1 VSRLRFALLLAGLV
15 GLYFLAGWVGLEFF
29 GLLHPSASPV
39 WPPTGVAIAA
49 LILFGYRVWPAIFVG
64 AFLVNVTTA
73 GSILTSLGIATG
85 NTLEG
90 VAAAYLV
97 NRFAGGR
104 HVFDH
109 ALDICKFVGLAA
121 ILSTAISATIGLGSL
136 VLGGDTEPGQ
146 LGAIWFTWW
155 LGDAVGTILVAP
167 LLMLWYLDHNLRAPP
182 KRLLETSLLFL
193 AVLVTTSMLLF
204 HPLLAPYPLASLCL
218 PLLVWAAFR
227 FRQREV
233 VTAAALISV
242 IATWATATGSGPFVM
257 TTPNESLLVSQ
268 SFTAMI
274 VITGLVMAA
283 LVQER
288 VALLQRERA
297 ALAAAESALRSG
309 DVFLA
314 MLSHELR
321 NPLSAIAA
329 ATSVLEE
336 SDVPADVAVRAR
348 RIIQRQTA
356 LFTRLIDDLLDV
368 ARISVRKMTLRKQPM
383 DLAEAVESA
392 VQAALP
398 RNDPEL
404 PSVQLQLARVWV
416 DADPDRLNQILANL
430 IHNATKYTSPE
441 GSIRIQ
447 TLAQDGD
454 AVVRI
459 EDSGTGIDAEL
470 LPHVF
475 DLFAQGEQGPD
486 RPHGGLGVGLTL
498 VRMLAELHGGR
509 VEAYSEGPGRGSA
522 FVVRL
527 PRASPPSG
535 RHRMRERRSPTFGT
549 YRILV
554 VEDNAD
560 ARESLRMVL
569 ESAGHEV
576 HEAADGE
583 SGVERALELEPH
595 VALIDIGLPGIDGC
609 EVARR
614 IKAANGAILLV
625 ALTGYGRDEDRIRS
639 NEAGFDAHLVKP
651 VAVNGLQE
659 VIDGLVARAPAD
671 VDS

>member
-1 VSRLRFALLLAGLV
+1 MSRLWFALLLAALV
-15 GLYFLAGWVGLEFF
+15 GLYSVAGRVGLEFF
-29 GLLHPSASPV
+29 GLLHPSASAV

-64 AFLVNVTTA
+64 AFLVNITTA
-73 GSILTSLGIATG
+73 GSVLTSLSIATG

-90 VAAAYLV
+90 IAAAYLV

-109 ALDICKFVGLAA
+109 ALDIFKFAGLAA
-121 ILSTAISATIGLGSL
+121 ILCTALSATIGVGSL
-136 VLGGDTEPGQ
+136 ALSGDAEPAQ
-146 LGAIWFTWW
+146 FDAIWFTWW
-155 LGDAVGTILVAP
+155 LGDAAGAILIAP
-167 LLMLWYLDHNLRAPP
+167 LLILWYLDHKLRAPP
-182 KRLLETSLLFL
+182 RRFLEVSLLFVTVL
-193 AVLVTTSMLLF
+193 ATTSVLF
-204 HPLLAPYPLASLCL
+204 FQPLLAPYPLAFLCL
-218 PLLVWAAFR
+218 PPLVWAAFR

-233 VTAAALISV
+233 ATAAALMSL
-242 IATWATATGSGPFVM
+242 IATLATATGSGPFVM
-257 TTPNESLLVSQ
+257 TTPNESLLVLQ
-268 SFTAMI
+268 AFTAMI
-274 VITGLVMAA
+274 VMTALIMAA

-297 ALAAAESALRSG
+297 ALTAAESALRSG

-336 SDVPADVAVRAR
+336 PGVPTDVAMRAG

-356 LFTRLIDDLLDV
+356 HFTRLIDDLLDV
-368 ARISVRKMTLRKQPM
+368 ARISVHKMTLRKQRL

-392 VQAALP
+392 VQASMP
-398 RNDPEL
+398 RNDPDL
-404 PSVQLQLARVWV
+404 PSVHLQLARVWV
-416 DADPDRLNQILANL
+416 DADPDRLDQILANL
-430 IHNATKYTSPE
+430 IGNSIKYTSSQ
-441 GSIRIQ
+441 GSIRVQ
-447 TLAQDGD
+447 TLEQGGD
-454 AVVRI
+454 AVLRV
-459 EDSGTGIDAEL
+459 EDSGTGITAEL
-470 LPHVF
+470 LPRVF

-509 VEAYSEGPGRGSA
+509 VEAYSEGTGRGSV

-527 PRASPPSG
+527 PRASAPPRRG
-535 RHRMRERRSPTFGT
+535 QAHEHRPPTLRT
-549 YRILV
+549 YRILL

-560 ARESLRMVL
+560 ARDSLRLVL
-569 ESAGHEV
+569 ENDGHELY
-576 HEAADGE
+576 EAADGE
-583 SGVERALELEPH
+583 SGVECALNVQPH
-595 VALIDIGLPGIDGC
+595 VALVDIGLPGIDGC

-614 IKAANGAILLV
+614 IKAANSAIHLV
-625 ALTGYGRDEDRIRS
+625 ALTGYGREEDRIRS
-639 NEAGFDAHLVKP
+639 NAAGFDAHLVKP
-651 VAVNGLQE
+651 VVIDRLKE
-659 VIDGLVARAPAD
+659 VIDELVSRAPAA

>member
-1 VSRLRFALLLAGLV
+1 MSRLRFGLLLSGLV
-15 GLYFLAGWVGLEFF
+15 GLYFLAGKFGLEFF
-29 GLLHPSASPV
+29 GLLHPSASAV

-73 GSILTSLGIATG
+73 GSVLTSLGVAAG

-104 HVFDH
+104 RVFDN
-109 ALDICKFVGLAA
+109 ALDIFKFAALAA
-121 ILSTAISATIGLGSL
+121 LLSTAISATIGLGSL
-136 VLGGDTEPGQ
+136 TLGGYAESAQ
-146 LGAIWFTWW
+146 FGAIWLTWW
-155 LGDAVGTILVAP
+155 LGDVAGAILVAP
-167 LLMLWYLDHNLRAPP
+167 LLILWYLDHKLRAPP
-182 KRLLETSLLFL
+182 RRLLETSLLFM
-193 AVLVTTSMLLF
+193 AVIATTSVLFF

-233 VTAAALISV
+233 VTAVALMSL
-242 IATWATATGSGPFVM
+242 IATWATAMGSGPFVM
-257 TTPNESLLVSQ
+257 TTPNESLLVLQ
-268 SFTAMI
+268 AFTAM
-274 VITGLVMAA
+274 VVMTALVMAA

-336 SDVPADVAVRAR
+336 PGVPTDVAVRAG
-348 RIIQRQTA
+348 RIIERQTA
-356 LFTRLIDDLLDV
+356 HFARLIDDLLDV
-368 ARISVRKMTLRKQPM
+368 ARISVRKMTLRKQPL
-383 DLAEAVESA
+383 DLAEAVEGA
-392 VQAALP
+392 VQAAMP
-398 RNDPEL
+398 RNDPDL

-416 DADPDRLNQILANL
+416 DADPDRLDQILANL
-430 IHNATKYTSPE
+430 LHNAIKYTSSA

-447 TLAQDGD
+447 TLEQDGD
-454 AVVRI
+454 AVLRI
-459 EDSGTGIDAEL
+459 EDSGAGITAEL
-470 LPHVF
+470 LPRVF

-509 VEAYSEGPGRGSA
+509 VEAYSEGTGRGSA

-527 PRASPPSG
+527 PRAAAP
-535 RHRMRERRSPTFGT
+535 RRRDREHEHRPARLRT

-560 ARESLRMVL
+560 ARDSLRMVL
-569 ESAGHEV
+569 ESAGHQV
-576 HEAADGE
+576 YEAGDGE
-583 SGVERALELEPH
+583 SGVERALELKPH
-595 VALIDIGLPGIDGC
+595 VALVDIGLPGIDGW

-614 IKAANGAILLV
+614 IRAVDSAIRLV

-639 NEAGFDAHLVKP
+639 NAAGFAAHLVKP
-651 VAVNGLQE
+651 IVIDRLKE
-659 VIDGLVARAPAD
+659 VIDGLVARAPAA
-671 VDS
+671 VDA